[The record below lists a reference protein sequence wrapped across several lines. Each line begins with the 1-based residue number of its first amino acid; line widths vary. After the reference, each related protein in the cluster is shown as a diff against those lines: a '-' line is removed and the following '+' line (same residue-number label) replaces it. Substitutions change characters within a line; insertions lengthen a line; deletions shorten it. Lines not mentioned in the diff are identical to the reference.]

1 MIVEC
6 ERNNITLLHCA
17 NTHRLFI
24 GLRLRDEQI
33 KSAKVNFHPAI
44 LNGIR
49 RMSSFM

>member
-6 ERNNITLLHCA
+6 ERNNITSQQCVQA
-17 NTHRLFI
+17 NQLRI
-24 GLRLRDEQI
+24 RSRLREEQVI
-33 KSAKVNFHPAI
+33 CAKDKIQRAI